1 VTFNQHANWL
11 GGMQMAKIMARIGVR
26 MVRDKRRRR

>member
-1 VTFNQHANWL
+1 MFNPHANRL
-11 GGMQMAKIMARIGVR
+11 DGAQMEKIMVRVGVR

>member
-1 VTFNQHANWL
+1 MFNPHANRL
-11 GGMQMAKIMARIGVR
+11 GGVQMVEIMVRVGVR

>member
-1 VTFNQHANWL
+1 MFNPHANRL
-11 GGMQMAKIMARIGVR
+11 GDVQMAKIMVRVGVR

>member
-1 VTFNQHANWL
+1 MFNPRANWL
-11 GGMQMAKIMARIGVR
+11 GGAQMAKIMVRVGVR